1 MKAVIDEKIPYLRDA
16 LEAMGIEVVALP
28 GSAIGRGDLADA
40 QALFVRTRTRC
51 DGALLAGTPVRFI
64 GTATIGYDH
73 IDAAYCGEN
82 GICWTNA
89 AGCNAG
95 AVLQYVQSVVYS
107 WSRDNDCDL
116 AGLTL
121 GVVGLG
127 EIGSRVA
134 AWAVGV
140 GMNVLA
146 NDPPKA
152 DAGRGGLVSLKT
164 VAEECDIIT
173 FHPTLNVDGK
183 YRSFHLAGAEFFASL
198 KRCRLLVNASR
209 GAVVDNVA
217 LLAAVEQGKVESVA
231 LDVWEDEPDVMLP
244 LLYKAYI
251 ATPHIAGY
259 SAEGKLNATAI
270 VLREFVRYM
279 NYDGK
284 VPCLGLAAPEVPLVK
299 AASER
304 DALLS
309 IYSPLEDTRVLKASP
324 ADFESLRNN
333 YRLRR
338 EPSAYRIELAG
349 GAD

>member
-16 LEAMGIEVVALP
+16 LVAMGVEVVALP
-28 GSAIGRGDLADA
+28 GNSIKKNDLMDV
-40 QALFVRTRTRC
+40 QALFVRTRTKC
-51 DGALLAGTPVRFI
+51 DEALLAGTAVRFI

-73 IDAAYCGEN
+73 IDAAYCADN
-82 GICWTNA
+82 GIFWTNA

-95 AVLQYVQSVVYS
+95 AVLQYVQSVIYS
-107 WSRDNDCDL
+107 WSRDNGCGI
-116 AGLTL
+116 AGLVL
-121 GVVGLG
+121 GVVGMG

-134 AWAVGV
+134 AWASRV
-140 GMNVLA
+140 GMKVLA

-152 DAGRGGLVSLKT
+152 DCGVGGLVSLKA

-173 FHPTLNVDGK
+173 FHPTLNIEGK
-183 YRSFHLAGAEFFASL
+183 YRSLHLADEEFFASL

-217 LLAAVEQGKVESVA
+217 LLAAMENGKVESVA
-231 LDVWEDEPDVMLP
+231 LDVWENEPDILLP

-259 SAEGKLNATAI
+259 SVEGKMNATVI
-270 VLREFVRYM
+270 VLREFARYM
-279 NYDGK
+279 NYVGE
-284 VPCLGLAAPEVPLVK
+284 VPVMRLAAPEAPLVR
-299 AASER
+299 AVSER

-309 IYSPLEDTRVLKASP
+309 IYSPLEDTRMLKASP
-324 ADFESLRNN
+324 ACFEGLRND

-338 EPSAYRIELAG
+338 ETSAYRIEIT
-349 GAD
+349 ADVD